1 MLTGSLMLILV
12 YVVVYNIYLGWT
24 AKKFITIKK
33 FLKGDKKK
41 EEAFYKKVRT
51 SFSYIVNEIREL
63 TCNN

>member
-24 AKKFITIKK
+24 AKKFITI
-33 FLKGDKKK
+33 KGDKKK

>member
-24 AKKFITIKK
+24 AKKFDTI
-33 FLKGDKKK
+33 KGDKKK